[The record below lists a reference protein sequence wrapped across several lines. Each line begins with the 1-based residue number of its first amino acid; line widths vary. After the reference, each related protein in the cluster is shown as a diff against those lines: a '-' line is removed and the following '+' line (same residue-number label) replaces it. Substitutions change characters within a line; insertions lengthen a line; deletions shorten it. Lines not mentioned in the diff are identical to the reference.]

1 MDINKIGH
9 NNLNYQKINKK
20 YKAENSNFNN
30 EFENQ
35 KNALNVSGESMQ
47 YIELAKKLPNVR
59 TNLVEEYKKQIE
71 NNNYE
76 INHNNIVNKMLGGK

>member
-76 INHNNIVNKMLGGK
+76 INHNNIVNKMFGGK